1 MKTKLAK
8 QTYLI
13 LISGLLFMGFLLC
26 LIGFQL
32 KELSGNSIYG
42 RMAQMNILRILN
54 DTNQSVDELK
64 RRLEMI
70 PGIRVRPD
78 KNVQQRQE
86 KRQLPVFMLG
96 ELKPPF
102 DWTRPFIID
111 YQNKKI
117 LVNFTAFNMV
127 SVMVGIYIFVMAILV
142 IAMLLL
148 CYWAM
153 RRLEKINL
161 LARAALAQLAENIN
175 TQIVLPIDHREAA
188 LLHNDIQRIQN
199 IMQESL
205 QKRTQMLAAI
215 SHDLKTPITRLKLRV
230 ELLHEHEKKEAL
242 LTDIEKLESML
253 ASILAFSKNFL
264 QEENTV
270 QFNLSDLVS
279 SLCEDA
285 VDIGESIDAEIE
297 ENILYQGRLM
307 GIKRAIGNVLD
318 NALKY
323 GKVDVVVKLFE
334 DKQKKRILCEISDQG
349 KGVDA
354 SLYQR
359 LFEPFYRVDQSRGDQ
374 VSGSGL
380 GLSITKEIIEG
391 HGGKIRLMPRKP
403 HGLLVQIVLP
413 CS

>member
-334 DKQKKRILCEISDQG
+334 DKQKNGFSVRLAIRE
-349 KGVDA
+349 KG
-354 SLYQR
+354 
-359 LFEPFYRVDQSRGDQ
+359 
-374 VSGSGL
+374 
-380 GLSITKEIIEG
+380 
-391 HGGKIRLMPRKP
+391 
-403 HGLLVQIVLP
+403 
-413 CS
+413 